1 MTNGHTV
8 IYSVLGVFL
17 LAFASLTST
26 GCSTE
31 PKRVEADFGNSV
43 HQMVQAS
50 TYNPEAAA
58 STESIPVIGMD
69 GKRAMNSLDAMTTD
83 SERRI
88 EDFNDILDFV
98 ELGNN

>member
-8 IYSVLGVFL
+8 IFSTLGVFL

-31 PKRVEADFGNSV
+31 PKRVEADYGNSV

-58 STESIPVIGMD
+58 STESLPVYGMD
-69 GKRAMNSLDAMTTD
+69 GKRAMNSLDAMKTD
-83 SERRI
+83 TERRV
-88 EDFNDILDFV
+88 EDFNDILDFAAI
-98 ELGNN
+98 GSN

>member
-31 PKRVEADFGNSV
+31 PKRVEADYGNSI

-58 STESIPVIGMD
+58 STESLPVYGMD
-69 GKRAMNSLDAMTTD
+69 GKRAMNTLDAMKSDT
-83 SERRI
+83 ERRI

-98 ELGNN
+98 ELGN

>member
-31 PKRVEADFGNSV
+31 PKRVEADYGNSV

-58 STESIPVIGMD
+58 STESLPVYGMD
-69 GKRAMNSLDAMTTD
+69 GKRAMNSLDAMKTD
-83 SERRI
+83 TERRV
-88 EDFNDILDFV
+88 EDFNDMLDFV
-98 ELGNN
+98 QLGGN

>member
-1 MTNGHTV
+1 MTYVDTATRNYIAV
-8 IYSVLGVFL
+8 PSLGLAML
-17 LAFASLTST
+17 LSI

-31 PKRVEADFGNSV
+31 PKRVEADYGNSV

-58 STESIPVIGMD
+58 STESIPVVGMD
-69 GKRAMNSLDAMTTD
+69 GKRAMNSLDAMTSDT
-83 SERRI
+83 EQRN
-88 EDFNDILDFV
+88 EDFSNILDFV

>member
-8 IYSVLGVFL
+8 VYSALGVIL
-17 LAFASLTST
+17 LTFASLTSS

-31 PKRVEADFGNSV
+31 PKRVEADYGNSV
-43 HQMVQAS
+43 HQLVQAS

-58 STESIPVIGMD
+58 STESIPVYGMD
-69 GKRAMNSLDAMTTD
+69 GKRAMNSLDAMKRDTELRNENF
-83 SERRI
+83 S
-88 EDFNDILDFV
+88 DILDFV

>member
-8 IYSVLGVFL
+8 IYSVLGVISL
-17 LAFASLTST
+17 TFASLTST

-31 PKRVEADFGNSV
+31 PKRVEADYGNSV

-58 STESIPVIGMD
+58 STESVPVYGMD
-69 GKRAMNSLDAMTTD
+69 GKRAMNSRDAMTKDT
-83 SERRI
+83 EQRI
-88 EDFNDILDFV
+88 EDFNRIMDIV

>member
-31 PKRVEADFGNSV
+31 PKRVEADYGNSI

-58 STESIPVIGMD
+58 STESLPVYGMD
-69 GKRAMNSLDAMTTD
+69 GKRAMNSLDAMKTD
-83 SERRI
+83 TERRV
-88 EDFNDILDFV
+88 EDFNDMLDFV
-98 ELGNN
+98 ELGN